1 MTPMEE
7 RLQKLL
13 SSAGICSR
21 RTAERYIE
29 AGRVTV
35 NGVTAQLGDKADPE
49 RDAVAVDGLPLSTE
63 GEKVWLMLYK
73 PVGYVTTLSD
83 EKGRKTAASLVSDCG
98 CRVWPVGRLDMD
110 SEGLLLFTNDGEGT
124 NQLLHPS
131 HQVEKEYHVTVRG
144 DMASALPVLR
154 GPMELDGRPL
164 APAKVKV
171 LDKKANG
178 GKLSIVIYEGR
189 NRQVRRMCA
198 LAGLTVLR
206 LKRVREGELSL
217 GTLKA
222 GTWRRLT
229 QEEIGKLF
237 H

>member
-1 MTPMEE
+1 MTLMEE

-29 AGRVTV
+29 TGRVTV
-35 NGVTAQLGDKADPE
+35 NGIPARLGDKADPE
-49 RDAVAVDGLPLSTE
+49 RDAIAVDGLPLSAE
-63 GEKVWLMLYK
+63 GEKVWLALYK

-83 EKGRKTAASLVSDCG
+83 EKGRRTAASLVAGCG
-98 CRVWPVGRLDMD
+98 HRVWPVGRLDIN

-124 NQLLHPS
+124 NKLLHPS
-131 HQVEKEYHVTVRG
+131 HNVEKEYHVTVRG
-144 DMASALPVLR
+144 NVKAALPVLR

-164 APAKVKV
+164 APAHVEV
-171 LDKKANG
+171 LTQKSDG
-178 GKLSIVIYEGR
+178 GELSVVIHEGR

-198 LAGLTVLR
+198 LAGLTVTR

-217 GTLKA
+217 GTLRP
-222 GTWRRLT
+222 GEWRRLT
-229 QEEIGKLF
+229 GEEVDRLLP
-237 H
+237 